1 MTRAAIRKASYGSLT
16 YNSARNDYGPNDST
30 AALDNDSARND
41 SASNN
46 FPEAH
51 RTDTDLNTR
60 VVALLAAYPGIQTLT
75 DLVAI
80 NPNELNQS
88 GRIDYLS
95 ALERQSAWLQAV
107 MQRAIVAVAGND
119 SSTPENTWDGIDD
132 AEREEV
138 AAALRLSGNTAQ
150 MRIDVARTLINH
162 LPNTC
167 SALAMGEISA
177 SHATVIAKETA
188 AAIRDGISE
197 FAIYQIEEKALA
209 HAEFHT
215 PGQVANKVRTTIAA
229 LAPAEFEQVVDRAR
243 ESRRVSCYNDAD
255 GMATVVAILPAQD
268 AQMVMK
274 SIESYIMKMNEI
286 DEAKRKN
293 FAANFT
299 NQSSSSIVFN
309 NSNSSKI
316 INASDSSTDFK
327 AADSLNSLDVANEA
341 TSTWS
346 LLSADN
352 KRADALTAILS
363 QALAS
368 SVDEVR
374 PHRRPVTVNVTID
387 LPTLLG
393 LAENPGQLS
402 GYGAI
407 PASVAR
413 ELASDATWKR
423 FITDPQ
429 TGNLLDYG
437 REKYEPPQALVDFLL
452 ARDRTC
458 RFPGCRQPASKSD
471 IDHAHSWETG
481 GETKPENLGL
491 LCRRHHRL
499 KTHGRWALVSNSDG
513 SCEWTSPVGKKYFV
527 PARPINET
535 V

>member
-1 MTRAAIRKASYGSLT
+1 MTRAALREASYKSHTDGS
-16 YNSARNDYGPNDST
+16 
-30 AALDNDSARND
+30 
-41 SASNN
+41 
-46 FPEAH
+46 
-51 RTDTDLNTR
+51 DTDLNAR
-60 VVALLAAYPGIQTLT
+60 VVVLLAAYPGIQTLT
-75 DLVAI
+75 GLVAI
-80 NPNELNQS
+80 DPKGLNQS
-88 GRIDYLS
+88 GRVDYLS

-119 SSTPENTWDGIDD
+119 PSTPERTWDGIDE

-167 SALAMGEISA
+167 AALAMGEISA

-215 PGQVANKVRTTIAA
+215 PGQVANKVRTTIAQ
-229 LAPAEFEQVVDRAR
+229 LAPDEFEEVVDRAR
-243 ESRRVSCYNDAD
+243 ETRRVSCYNEAD

-268 AQMVMK
+268 AQTVMK
-274 SIESYIMKMNEI
+274 SIEAYILKMNEV
-286 DEAKRKN
+286 DEKKRN
-293 FAANFT
+293 EGGA
-299 NQSSSSIVFN
+299 QST
-309 NSNSSKI
+309 
-316 INASDSSTDFK
+316 TD
-327 AADSLNSLDVANEA
+327 
-341 TSTWS
+341 TWS

-368 SVDEVR
+368 NVDQVR

-471 IDHAHSWETG
+471 IDHAQSWESG
-481 GETKPENLGL
+481 GETKAENLGL

-499 KTHGRWALVSNSDG
+499 KTHGRWGLISNSDG

-535 V
+535 M

>member
-1 MTRAAIRKASYGSLT
+1 MT
-16 YNSARNDYGPNDST
+16 ST
-30 AALDNDSARND
+30 AIHLVDSKARVENSLRD
-41 SASNN
+41 SRSSAASN
-46 FPEAH
+46 ES
-51 RTDTDLNTR
+51 DLGAR
-60 VVALLAAYPGIQTLT
+60 VVDLLAAFPGIETLAG
-75 DLVAI
+75 LVAI
-80 NPNELNQS
+80 DPTELNQS
-88 GRIDYLS
+88 SRIDYLS

-107 MQRAIVAVAGND
+107 MQRAIVAVAGVEA
-119 SSTPENTWDGIDD
+119 SSPDKIWEGIDD
-132 AEREEV
+132 AEREDV
-138 AAALRLSGNTAQ
+138 AAALRLSGSTAQ
-150 MRIDVARTLINH
+150 MRIDVARTLVNH

-215 PGQVANKVRTTIAA
+215 PGQVANKVRTTIAQ
-229 LAPAEFEQVVDRAR
+229 LAPAEFEEVVDRAR
-243 ESRRVSCYNDAD
+243 ETRRVSCYNEAD

-268 AQMVMK
+268 AQTVMK
-274 SIESYIMKMNEI
+274 SIEAYILKMNEI
-286 DEAKRKN
+286 DETKRN
-293 FAANFT
+293 LAH
-299 NQSSSSIVFN
+299 
-309 NSNSSKI
+309 
-316 INASDSSTDFK
+316 SSTG
-327 AADSLNSLDVANEA
+327 ASSALNSLAGTRSELNNSLSAQSSA
-341 TSTWS
+341 TSATSLSASSDGATPSSATGTWS
-346 LLSADN
+346 LLSANN

-368 SVDEVR
+368 IVNDVR

-458 RFPGCRQPASKSD
+458 RFPGCRQPATRSD
-471 IDHAHSWETG
+471 IDHAQSWETG

-499 KTHGRWALVSNSDG
+499 KTHGRWALVSNADG
-513 SCEWTSPVGKKYFV
+513 SCNWTSPSGKNYFV

>member
-1 MTRAAIRKASYGSLT
+1 MTSAAIRKVSYGSLT
-16 YNSARNDYGPNDST
+16 NV
-30 AALDNDSARND
+30 SARND
-41 SASNN
+41 SVRSDSTRNDSVRNN
-46 FPEAH
+46 EVRSDSVRNDSVRNDSAIALG
-51 RTDTDLNTR
+51 TETDLNAR

-80 NPNELNQS
+80 DPNELNQS

-119 SSTPENTWDGIDD
+119 SSTPENTWDGIDE

-215 PGQVANKVRTTIAA
+215 PGQVANKVRTTIAQ
-229 LAPAEFEQVVDRAR
+229 LAPAEFEEVVDRAR

-286 DEAKRKN
+286 DEAKN
-293 FAANFT
+293 E
-299 NQSSSSIVFN
+299 
-309 NSNSSKI
+309 NS
-316 INASDSSTDFK
+316 T
-327 AADSLNSLDVANEA
+327 EA
-341 TSTWS
+341 TSSWS

-368 SVDEVR
+368 NVDDVR